1 MSSTDSHVTSAQS
14 PSDQS
19 PCEAPGRAPYLQ
31 KPQVLACQ
39 KVTRSR
45 LFEVE
50 SLDLRF
56 SNGEERTF
64 ERLTGSG
71 RGAVM
76 IVAMPDPQHVLMIRE
91 YAAGFEDYILSL
103 PKGLVDPG
111 EDIVTAANRELMEEC
126 GFGAHCIEPLVELSL
141 APNYMGHRMQVL
153 LASDLYPKRLP
164 GDEPEPLV
172 VETHAIDE
180 LPALLLREDFHEA
193 RAIAALYI
201 ARDRL
206 NSGENRDDHGLF

>member
-1 MSSTDSHVTSAQS
+1 M
-14 PSDQS
+14 SDQHDATRS
-19 PCEAPGRAPYLQ
+19 WPT
-31 KPQVLACQ
+31 KPRILNRRQVAQ
-39 KVTRSR
+39 SR
-45 LFEVE
+45 LFQVE
-50 SLDLRF
+50 ALELRF

-64 ERLTGSG
+64 ERLSGTGQG
-71 RGAVM
+71 IGAVM
-76 IVAMPDPQHVLMIRE
+76 IVAMPDPDHVLLIRE
-91 YAAGFEDYILSL
+91 YAAGFEDYVLTL

-126 GFGAHCIEPLVELSL
+126 GFGAHRIEPLVELSL

-164 GDEPEPLV
+164 GDEPEPLI
-172 VETHAIDE
+172 VETHALDE
-180 LPALLLREDFHEA
+180 LSALLAREDFHEA

-206 NSGENRDDHGLF
+206 RGEAPVDTALW